1 MAKLGHLGH
10 IRIKAPHF
18 VAGIVW
24 THMLCGVQVT
34 AAPII
39 KYMANWTPIKIR
51 RYCEQRGWEC
61 TIYFGTTESDKEA
74 KKSMAKKQGH
84 ELSSQQAIQREA
96 TIEVTQTVLGQV
108 RTTLKKKIKIRPF
121 VTATATVGVKYGATV
136 NTGNFENVK
145 VDVFISAPS
154 YVEEMVSVF
163 NQCCAMGDK
172 LMTRETDK
180 ILKAKER

>member
-1 MAKLGHLGH
+1 MARLGHLGH

-24 THMLCGVQVT
+24 THTLYGVRVT
-34 AAPII
+34 VAPII
-39 KYMANWTPIKIR
+39 KYMATWTPIKIR
-51 RYCEQRGWEC
+51 EYCEQHGWEC
-61 TIYFGTTESDKEA
+61 DIHFSTLESYRRP
-74 KKSMAKKQGH
+74 KSVAKKQVQ
-84 ELSSQQAIQREA
+84 EPSSQQIVQKEA

-136 NTGNFENVK
+136 NTGNYENVK
-145 VDVFISAPS
+145 VDVFISAPA
-154 YVEEMVSVF
+154 YVEEIVSVF
-163 NQCCAMGDK
+163 NQCCALGDK
-172 LMTRETDK
+172 LMARETDK